1 VQIVCASLVWW
12 GPIAIVGG
20 ALGGIVLAYAML
32 SLAGGAKPRSALSR
46 RIGWQRTEQTNYPR
60 INPTAFMVAF
70 AAVALIVGLSLGLSD

>member
-1 VQIVCASLVWW
+1 VQIVRASLAWW

-32 SLAGGAKPRSALSR
+32 SLAGGPSRRSALSR

-60 INPTAFMVAF
+60 INLTAYMVALG
-70 AAVALIVGLSLGLSD
+70 AVALIVGLSIGLSD